1 MQSRG
6 IKGIQALLLA
16 PAPGFWCR
24 GAGRSGQLVRVEV
37 QHELGPP
44 ATAEELAALREAT
57 GESFCSLESF
67 YSRWNGACLF
77 VEAGDSEYLL
87 EVYSIGRIP
96 LERDGMS
103 SWMEMAEEHGWSREE
118 VASVLDSVAIG
129 QPPSSP
135 DQLVVKPGGEHV
147 GKVLQFDHETLRLD
161 ERAASVEAFLRRLAA
176 DPARL
181 NYDLG
186 CMCRYKGDIQA
197 IPYFYAPDI
206 RQFEEPPPIPDWFTG

>member
-6 IKGIQALLLA
+6 IKGIQALLQA

-24 GAGRSGQLVRVEV
+24 GAGRRGELVRVEV

-44 ATAEELAALREAT
+44 ATADELAALREIVAD
-57 GESFCSLESF
+57 SFDSLKPF
-67 YSRWNGACLF
+67 YSIWNGGRFF

-87 EVYSIGRIP
+87 EVYSTERMP
-96 LERDGMS
+96 LEQDGIS
-103 SWMEMAEEHGWSREE
+103 SWMEMAEENGWSREE
-118 VASVLDSVAIG
+118 VASFLEAVAIG

-135 DQLVVKPGGEHV
+135 DQLVVKPSGEHV
-147 GKVLQFDHETLRLD
+147 GKVLQFDHETLTLE
-161 ERAASVEAFLRRLAA
+161 ERGPSLEAILLRLAA

-186 CMCRYKGDIQA
+186 CMCRYKGGMQA

-206 RQFEEPPPIPDWFTG
+206 RRFEEAPPIPDWFGG